1 MGFLTN
7 KQLGFYEA
15 VHHLA
20 SRIPDWDH
28 PSGCHEVATDLL
40 APFFIAP
47 PPDDR
52 APLHS
57 AKLYCVL
64 GSTKSVRNC
73 QDTIRFYPGTVAISP
88 ISRISGLK
96 TTASHQAHGKTW
108 KDYPDLQSSNVADG
122 SLTVPRRPAS
132 GLGPTR
138 RRLQGSGAPSN
149 ARVKLMMGGNQGGN
163 KIWITG
169 MEGLMTSSR
178 NWKGEIGWSKGESWL
193 ATIVCKETYYS
204 YNWFFAYPEYP
215 KWLISKLQWILII
228 SNPEISHF
236 GDVVKR
242 NGPRMGSQNL

>member
-1 MGFLTN
+1 MVEATNMVFLTN

-28 PSGCHEVATDLL
+28 PIGCHEVATDLL

-57 AKLYCVL
+57 AKL
-64 GSTKSVRNC
+64 
-73 QDTIRFYPGTVAISP
+73 FYPGTVAISP

-149 ARVKLMMGGNQGGN
+149 ARVKLM
-163 KIWITG
+163 TG
-169 MEGLMTSSR
+169 RKSR
-178 NWKGEIGWSKGESWL
+178 GFSR
-193 ATIVCKETYYS
+193 
-204 YNWFFAYPEYP
+204 AYD
-215 KWLISKLQWILII
+215 I
-228 SNPEISHF
+228 F
-236 GDVVKR
+236 
-242 NGPRMGSQNL
+242 